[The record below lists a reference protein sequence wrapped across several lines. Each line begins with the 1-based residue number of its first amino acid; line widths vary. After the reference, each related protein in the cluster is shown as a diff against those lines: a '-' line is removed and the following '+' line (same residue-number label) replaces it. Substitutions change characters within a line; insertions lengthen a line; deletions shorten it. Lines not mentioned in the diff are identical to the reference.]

1 MKSFLGERGTA
12 ADSSVRWPSKD
23 RIARTIRQKL
33 VAHGILVRAA
43 GSSQRCASPRSE
55 MPQRVLIA
63 DDYSD
68 AAESLAMLLRLAGF
82 ETQVAT
88 RGDDALLQA
97 LRWRPHICVL
107 EIDMPGCYGR
117 EIARSLR
124 QQSGTQGPLLIAL
137 TAWTSDEDRHR
148 TLEAGFDYYF
158 LKPVEPERLVRTI
171 EQGM

>member
-1 MKSFLGERGTA
+1 
-12 ADSSVRWPSKD
+12 
-23 RIARTIRQKL
+23 
-33 VAHGILVRAA
+33 
-43 GSSQRCASPRSE
+43 

-68 AAESLAMLLRLAGF
+68 AAESLAMLLKIAGF

-107 EIDMPGCYGR
+107 DIDMPGCDGR

-124 QQSGTQGPLLIAL
+124 QPSGTQRPLLIAL
-137 TAWTSDEDRHR
+137 TGWTSDEERRR

-158 LKPVEPERLVRTI
+158 IKPVEPERLVRTI
-171 EQGM
+171 EQGITTRF